1 MRYDLLSS
9 HSSTELLDQVNE
21 ALKQGWIPLGG
32 VSATTLE
39 GQPYF
44 IQAMTH
50 HEEELDKT
58 ELSSTRARAAAAAAE
73 EMSQTIQDSRGR

>member
-32 VSATTLE
+32 ASATTLE

-50 HEEELDKT
+50 EEDLDKT
-58 ELSSTRARAAAAAAE
+58 EVSSRQDRANALTK
-73 EMSQTIQDSRGR
+73 EMNQTMKDSRGR